1 MPPHHPPHSTSSSS
15 SSSLSSQLLFFQNQL
30 SITYTPTT
38 FDLSSSMDIRKL
50 VNTRAAPAQCA
61 PMDVVGHNEC
71 QWHHHHTLPPVSS
84 ILPDHAYNNNAT
96 TGHHYPIPPQG
107 EGNVYYQQVYQQ
119 QPQQQQQQTYF
130 APQQQQQVYQS
141 APAPPSYQPQDLPYL
156 INNPTARGSSSTL
169 SSTRYAP
176 SSTGSGP
183 ATSAE
188 RRSLSDGEDDHED
201 DSDENV
207 SGGSGDSTPLPPYY
221 ASNQHQQVCFADG
234 SVTPPE
240 SRPGSEGT
248 NEFVCDVCTVSYS
261 RAPDLRR
268 HKASVHNDRVS
279 GEKVSATFPCDVC
292 GQVLLSSHGYQGHMR
307 RHYDERPFVC
317 EAAFC
322 GKAFHD
328 SATLA
333 RHRRTH
339 STEHKFECDF
349 CGRRFKR
356 KDNLNT
362 HRKKH
367 QVGGETINPNLLR
380 KPVSRVTGGNGGGSV
395 GDSPIEGTPA
405 SQGYPE
411 LPTPNVASPPYQQ
424 IQVAPPPSQMQ
435 QQPSPPTLNIIPNYT
450 SLPLPIQQQ
459 PQQQLRSAFPPQQ
472 QQPQQPMYMQQQQQ
486 APMMQQQPQQ
496 QQQQHYPIQTQAPP
510 YHAISLQQP
519 HYQHQQQ
526 QQQPSPYLYQ
536 QSHIQDPR
544 AGQYGVKAEEMMAAA
559 AVNSS
564 MGDGRARV
572 YAISAPRH

>member
-1 MPPHHPPHSTSSSS
+1 
-15 SSSLSSQLLFFQNQL
+15 
-30 SITYTPTT
+30 
-38 FDLSSSMDIRKL
+38 MD
-50 VNTRAAPAQCA
+50 
-61 PMDVVGHNEC
+61 VGHNEC

-84 ILPDHAYNNNAT
+84 ILPDHAYNNSNP
-96 TGHHYPIPPQG
+96 GHHYPIPPQG
-107 EGNVYYQQVYQQ
+107 EGNVYTPYQQVYQQ
-119 QPQQQQQQTYF
+119 QPPQQQTQQQQQQATYF
-130 APQQQQQVYQS
+130 TQPQQQQQQQQVYQP
-141 APAPPSYQPQDLPYL
+141 APPPPPSYQPQELPYL
-156 INNPTARGSSSTL
+156 ITNTTARGSSSTL

-188 RRSLSDGEDDHED
+188 RRSLSDGEDDHEE

-207 SGGSGDSTPLPPYY
+207 SAGSGGSTPLPPYY
-221 ASNQHQQVCFADG
+221 AGNQHQQVCFADG
-234 SVTPPE
+234 TVTPPE
-240 SRPGSEGT
+240 SRTGSEGN

-268 HKASVHNDRVS
+268 HKVAVHNDRAS

-317 EAAFC
+317 ETPFC

-380 KPVSRVTGGNGGGSV
+380 KPVSRVAGGGGNGGGSA
-395 GDSPIEGTPA
+395 GDSPVEGTPV

-411 LPTPNVASPPYQQ
+411 LPSPNVAAPPYQQ
-424 IQVAPPPSQMQ
+424 IQVVSPPPQMQ
-435 QQPSPPTLNIIPNYT
+435 QHQTSPLLSVVPNYT
-450 SLPLPIQQQ
+450 SLPMPIQQHQ
-459 PQQQLRSAFPPQQ
+459 PPQQQLRSAFPS
-472 QQPQQPMYMQQQQQ
+472 QQPQQPMYIQQQQQQQQQ
-486 APMMQQQPQQ
+486 APVL
-496 QQQQHYPIQTQAPP
+496 QQQHYPIQTQAPP
-510 YHAISLQQP
+510 YHTIPLHQQQQP
-519 HYQHQQQ
+519 SPYQ

-536 QSHIQDPR
+536 QHPH
-544 AGQYGVKAEEMMAAA
+544 AGQYGVKAEEMSAMAAA
-559 AVNSS
+559 AAANS
-564 MGDGRARV
+564 MDGRARV
-572 YAISAPRH
+572 YAVSAPRH